1 MGKAFESLINVQTP
15 NTFRSS
21 FKAEYGRL
29 LLATAWVPAPGSSLD
44 SISSLKL
51 WFRLQLGFQ
60 LQALALVQAPNR
72 CLHLEIIYPAGF
84 INYIYPII

>member
-15 NTFRSS
+15 DTFRSS
-21 FKAEYGRL
+21 FEAEYGRL
-29 LLATAWVPAPGSSLD
+29 LATARVPAPGSSLD
-44 SISSLKL
+44 SISSLQL
-51 WFRLQLGFQ
+51 WFRFQLGFQ
-60 LQALALVQAPNR
+60 LQALALVPAPNR